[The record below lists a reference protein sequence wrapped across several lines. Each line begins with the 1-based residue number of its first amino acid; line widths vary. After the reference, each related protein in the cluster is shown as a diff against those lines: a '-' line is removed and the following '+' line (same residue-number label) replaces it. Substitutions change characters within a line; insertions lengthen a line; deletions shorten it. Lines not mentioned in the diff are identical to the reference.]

1 MYMIIGDSFTTKEID
16 EYCINNLSVPGIVL
30 MENAAIKILK
40 HLDLH
45 KNQCFLIIGGRGN
58 NGGDAFALG
67 RHLLAHGEKVEIFL
81 IGGEKGMSEDCSIN
95 YNILKN
101 LDVNI
106 NLIDNIKDIEDLRNS
121 IKKSNIVVDGIFG
134 TGLTRKVEGIYDDVI
149 SVINENSDYTVSIDV
164 PSGLNCNTGEILG
177 SCIIAQ
183 KTISLMTYKKGFLN
197 YTTENYTGEIIV
209 ENIGVP
215 YNSIKNICKNEFIL
229 GEEFV
234 RKNLKI
240 RSKYGHKGNYGRTL
254 IVAGN
259 EGFTGAAYLA
269 TEGAVKSGAGLVTL
283 STHEKIKDILSY
295 KLNEAMIA
303 SVENKD
309 EFYRLLINSDSIAI
323 GPGLRNNDDTFE
335 LVKEVINKSNCPIVI
350 DADGIN
356 CLKNHLYLMKDKKNS
371 IILTPHPGEMSRLTG
386 LSIKEINE
394 RRIDIAKDFA
404 RKNEV
409 IILLKGYNTV
419 ITDGDK
425 TFINSTGNSAM
436 ASGGMGD
443 TLTGIIASFL
453 AQGYNPLEAA
463 SMGAF
468 LHGYCGDKLSKN
480 MYSINAREVLNIFP
494 CIMKKFQSN

>member
-1 MYMIIGDSFTTKEID
+1 M
-16 EYCINNLSVPGIVL
+16 
-30 MENAAIKILK
+30 
-40 HLDLH
+40 
-45 KNQCFLIIGGRGN
+45 
-58 NGGDAFALG
+58 
-67 RHLLAHGEKVEIFL
+67 
-81 IGGEKGMSEDCSIN
+81 
-95 YNILKN
+95 
-101 LDVNI
+101 
-106 NLIDNIKDIEDLRNS
+106 
-121 IKKSNIVVDGIFG
+121 
-134 TGLTRKVEGIYDDVI
+134 
-149 SVINENSDYTVSIDV
+149 

-177 SCIIAQ
+177 NCIIAQ

-215 YNSIKNICKNEFIL
+215 YNSIKNISKNEFIL

-254 IVAGN
+254 IVAGT
-259 EGFTGAAYLA
+259 EGFTGAAYLT

-356 CLKNHLYLMKDKKNS
+356 CLKNHLYLIKNKKNS

-453 AQGYNPLEAA
+453 AQGYKPLEAA

-480 MYSINAREVLNIFP
+480 MYSVNAREVISIFP
-494 CIMKKFQSN
+494 YIMKKFQSN